1 MRSELTEIGLKGQF
15 AGRNLAISLYQQQP
29 MCQLPQHA
37 HPGWSICFVMRGD
50 YRESCGR
57 TIQDFKKGDVIVK
70 TAGATHE
77 DHFGN
82 RGADCLLVE
91 LSPQMVQSTGVSS
104 LGSLS
109 GAYRRLSLFKLGMRI
124 CRELR
129 LNDSFTPL
137 ALDALTLEVIT
148 DMLRSTPSIRLRPPE
163 WLRRAKDILESSVQ
177 SSVSG
182 RMTLQVLADEIGIHP
197 VHLSRVFRRH
207 LGCSVADYLRNRQ
220 VGAAASRLAESE
232 DSLASIAYSL
242 GFADQSHFTRVFKE
256 FKGATPKQYRLS
268 TLRDSGRVRRSTNH
282 D

>member
-1 MRSELTEIGLKGQF
+1 MKRQNEAMRSELTAIGLKGQF
-15 AGRNLAISLYQQQP
+15 ANRNLAISLYQQQP
-29 MCQLPQHA
+29 MYQLPQHA

-50 YRESCGR
+50 YRESCGK
-57 TIQDFKKGDVIVK
+57 TTQDFKKGDVIVK
-70 TAGATHE
+70 TAAAIHE
-77 DHFGN
+77 DHFGD

-129 LNDSFTPL
+129 LNDSFTSL

-148 DMLRSTPSIRLRPPE
+148 DLLRSTPSIRLRHPE
-163 WLRRAKDILESSVQ
+163 WLRRALDILESSVA
-177 SSVSG
+177 G
-182 RMTLQVLADEIGIHP
+182 GMTLQVLASEVGVHP

-220 VGAAASRLAESE
+220 VGAAANRLTGSE

-256 FKGATPKQYRLS
+256 FKGITPRQYRLS
-268 TLRDSGRVRRSTNH
+268 TRRN
-282 D
+282 